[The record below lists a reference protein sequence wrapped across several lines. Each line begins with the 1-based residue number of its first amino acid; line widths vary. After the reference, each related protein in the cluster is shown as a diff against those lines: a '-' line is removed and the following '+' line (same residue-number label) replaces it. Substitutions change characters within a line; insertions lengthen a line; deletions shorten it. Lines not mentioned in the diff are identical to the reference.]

1 MAKTHSSIAT
11 DSAAELRALLGDDA
25 TSTFESEPNFIE
37 SDPTANAS
45 TESVVVQRDTDDT
58 ADSEEEIEDAELEDE
73 DVDEGEFEEDEE
85 DEEEDE
91 EAETDAVV
99 DKALRM

>member
-58 ADSEEEIEDAELEDE
+58 ADCEEEIEDAELEDE

-85 DEEEDE
+85 EDE

>member
-1 MAKTHSSIAT
+1 MTKTHSSIAT
-11 DSAAELRALLGDDA
+11 DSEEDLRRVIGEDSTA
-25 TSTFESEPNFIE
+25 TFESDTNFIA

-58 ADSEEEIEDAELEDE
+58 EDSEEELEESDL
-73 DVDEGEFEEDEE
+73 
-85 DEEEDE
+85 EEEDSEEDDDEEE
-91 EAETDAVV
+91 EAETDLVV

>member
-1 MAKTHSSIAT
+1 MTKTHSSIAT
-11 DSAAELRALLGDDA
+11 DSEEDLRRVIGEDSTA
-25 TSTFESEPNFIE
+25 TFESDPNFIA

-58 ADSEEEIEDAELEDE
+58 EDSEEELEESDLDEEESED
-73 DVDEGEFEEDEE
+73 E
-85 DEEEDE
+85 DEEEG
-91 EAETDAVV
+91 ETDLVV